1 MRWLKLLALGL
12 GGLLLLVVMI
22 GALWLGLRIVLH
34 QQVDNAAHLQAK
46 RDYLSDIADLPQ
58 EVYRPNILFI
68 LFDDLGYG
76 DLGATGSR
84 AIATPTLDLLARD
97 GLVLDNFYSPAPVCT
112 PARAGYLTGR
122 LPLRAG
128 MPQVIMPS
136 DSVYGIA
143 SRAMGHNQ
151 RLSEEE
157 ITLADVLGAA
167 GYATGLV
174 GKWHLGDRAPSL
186 PNDMGFD
193 FFYGSLYSN
202 DMQPFALYRDRN
214 IEIEAPADQ
223 RRLNEW
229 YGAEARAFIE
239 RNTQQPFFLLLA
251 HHFPHIPLS
260 VPKADAGRS
269 SAGLYGD
276 VVEGLDDLVES
287 LVKTL
292 QAQGI
297 EDNTIILVTSDNG
310 PWYEG
315 SRGSMRGR
323 KGETFEG
330 GMRVPMIVHWPAG
343 FLGGRVL
350 DGISMGTDWFPTI
363 LDLLALPLPGDR
375 IVDGRSLRGMLQRG
389 EPSPNQ
395 YLYYFAVEDLLA
407 VRDQHYKYHPR
418 RSVPYNL
425 ADSIVSP
432 GVPMGPWLFRLDAD
446 PGESYDLSMRD
457 EETAQ
462 RFARVVEEK
471 ISEMQRNMRG
481 WIE

>member
-1 MRWLKLLALGL
+1 MRWLKGLALGL
-12 GGLLLLVVMI
+12 GSLLLLGVVI
-22 GALWLGLRIVLH
+22 GALWLGLRIVLYE
-34 QQVDNAAHLQAK
+34 QVDNTVHLQAK
-46 RDYLSDIADLPQ
+46 REYLSDIADLPQ
-58 EVYRPNILFI
+58 AASRPNILFI

-76 DLGATGSR
+76 DLGATGAR
-84 AIATPTLDLLARD
+84 AIATPTLDRLARD

-136 DSVYGIA
+136 DSAIGIA

-151 RLSEEE
+151 RLPAEE

-193 FFYGSLYSN
+193 TFYGSLYSN
-202 DMQPFALYRDRN
+202 DMQPFALYRNRA

-239 RNTQQPFFLLLA
+239 RNTQQPFFLFLA
-251 HHFPHIPLS
+251 HNFPHIPLF
-260 VPKADAGRS
+260 VPDADAGRS

-276 VVEGLDDLVES
+276 VVEGLDDLVAS
-287 LVKTL
+287 LVNTL
-292 QAQGI
+292 EARGMLN
-297 EDNTIILVTSDNG
+297 NTIILVTSDNG

-315 SRGSMRGR
+315 SRGPMRGR

-343 FLGGRVL
+343 FPGGSVL
-350 DGISMGTDWFPTI
+350 DGISMGTDWFPTL
-363 LDLLALPLPGDR
+363 LDLLDLPAPNDR
-375 IVDGRSLRGMLQRG
+375 IIDGRSLRGMLQRG

-418 RSVPYNL
+418 RSVTYTL
-425 ADSIVSP
+425 ADSMVSP
-432 GVPMGPWLFRLDAD
+432 GVPMGPWLFRLDTD
-446 PGESYDLSMRD
+446 PDESYDLSLR
-457 EETAQ
+457 ERETAL
-462 RFARVVEEK
+462 RFARVVEGK
-471 ISEMQRNMRG
+471 ISEMQRNLRG